1 MVIFYTYSIV
11 ALADYPRVVDKQELP
26 CSETPCL
33 MQELEL
39 EEKALQAL
47 DIVRCQEFTG
57 YDPKVN
63 AYTHTRF
70 DIFNLAFFDLDK
82 ESDFCRGP
90 RLNMIPSPIRDSVVG
105 SCVNVIT
112 LKVKESEVGFP
123 IKVFG
128 TVVARDQVDY
138 RCVYLFR
145 RERDDPQLI
154 TLADGKLTLMD
165 PCRGLVPED
174 RMYFEMNLK
183 IVRDGGEV
191 EDFSKGVI
199 VFNKARLP
207 NDKQTMGVSL
217 NSYLSRVEVRCAYVV
232 HPIEATIEVNI
243 LPPGLP
249 RIMSIVWIFTTV
261 VKQQQRL
268 RQEPFP

>member
-1 MVIFYTYSIV
+1 
-11 ALADYPRVVDKQELP
+11 
-26 CSETPCL
+26 
-33 MQELEL
+33 
-39 EEKALQAL
+39 
-47 DIVRCQEFTG
+47 
-57 YDPKVN
+57 
-63 AYTHTRF
+63 
-70 DIFNLAFFDLDK
+70 
-82 ESDFCRGP
+82 
-90 RLNMIPSPIRDSVVG
+90 
-105 SCVNVIT
+105 
-112 LKVKESEVGFP
+112 
-123 IKVFG
+123 
-128 TVVARDQVDY
+128 
-138 RCVYLFR
+138 
-145 RERDDPQLI
+145 
-154 TLADGKLTLMD
+154 
-165 PCRGLVPED
+165 
-174 RMYFEMNLK
+174 MYFEMYLK

-268 RQEPFP
+268 RQEGPFP